1 MPHEQN
7 LPIAGCLHNP
17 IVKEEVEQS
26 YGQDTMLIDPWL
38 YVIFD
43 NYDAREGI
51 GYLRERTHLLQAL
64 RGVGDCEC
72 RLNVPPPHPAVDD
85 KIHLKALVNLRSAI
99 TCLTYLRYSEIRS

>member
-17 IVKEEVEQS
+17 IVKEEIEQS

-51 GYLRERTHLLQAL
+51 GYLRERTHLL
-64 RGVGDCEC
+64 
-72 RLNVPPPHPAVDD
+72 
-85 KIHLKALVNLRSAI
+85 
-99 TCLTYLRYSEIRS
+99 